1 MNVEAD
7 NIVSPYEL
15 DIRERMFV
23 RLANRWR
30 SESTE
35 SKDKDRQEEEKDEE
49 LTGNNISEKEEGER
63 GEHPSRS
70 SKTVQK

>member
-1 MNVEAD
+1 MSGMNVEAD

-23 RLANRWR
+23 RLANRRR
-30 SESTE
+30 SESME

-49 LTGNNISEKEEGER
+49 LTGNNIS
-63 GEHPSRS
+63 
-70 SKTVQK
+70 